1 MKKILWKEN
10 KSMRKQKYATKSMYD
25 KKNLW
30 TPNNI
35 SKFKMFSGPMDVAA
49 MTQSRIKLLT
59 KMADKHGKCSSHL
72 FTNPKFSFLREKIV
86 FSRTNNLFWFLTHN
100 IWEIVCPVIMEH
112 VCKIN
117 IFAIKM
123 MMKSGLEKI
132 FLNFLCKPFSVKLIY
147 ILHKGEDFGPQ
158 LQIQ

>member
-1 MKKILWKEN
+1 MKISSGKRTNPWGK
-10 KSMRKQKYATKSMYD
+10 KYASKSIYMIR
-25 KKNLW
+25 KFLW

-35 SKFKMFSGPMDVAA
+35 SKFKKFSGPMDVAA

-72 FTNPKFSFLREKIV
+72 FTNPKFSFLREEIV
-86 FSRTNNLFWFLTHN
+86 FSKTNNLFWFLTHN
-100 IWEIVCPVIMEH
+100 IWEIVCPVKMEH

-123 MMKSGLEKI
+123 MMKSHWIEFPPCASH
-132 FLNFLCKPFSVKLIY
+132 FLLNWFTS
-147 ILHKGEDFGPQ
+147 
-158 LQIQ
+158 